1 MANAS
6 PLHISCWKK
15 YSKIVEQLV
24 VRNAQLNSHMQV
36 YYSLSAHDSDC
47 ERLSPLFISVMKRDF
62 ETVHLLLK
70 SNSDSGL
77 LTFNSVFISSLFNDG
92 TFVENEFFLDYRTD
106 LSSFQAAC
114 ILGYDDIVDEIIKYY
129 PDINQKFKITPIFL
143 SFFDESCELMHQ
155 FLSLYGY
162 DNKDFEIEVTPL
174 IFSVLVGNSKVLKTL
189 LSHFAN
195 QEFESSFCLIHVVS
209 LKRNILDILVS
220 TYLEPNE
227 LLLSKCT
234 LNALSIACL
243 KNDAE
248 ICQLLLSKYADPLY
262 VTQLTAMHVI
272 CFRGYDSHLECIM
285 ELRLPVDRYF
295 RMQCSHIIACSKFDD
310 TNADV
315 ILSSPGFNDVL
326 DISNVE
332 LACFHDNVDFL
343 KNMIKIFPGQS
354 YNSVMNVTPLF
365 LSCLFENDRQFQLG
379 MFMSDMKLQSNI
391 PYQMVISRCLCTSG
405 LDISDCNV
413 YPLTR
418 DNMKINNVSLLL
430 KNYCMLICDDD
441 EGYQALKVFIE
452 KIIPD
457 PIACYEVNLLML
469 LLLDLQEEG
478 NINMSTASKLLQN
491 IDVCIKVLKLNFTY
505 LLLLKNVSL
514 ELLPVSTYSELSQK
528 PLSFTAV
535 EAFYLIHGL
544 IPDSLFMSTEAKYQ
558 TLEINPILIACLHE
572 NIPNVEFILRRNA
585 DINSLNELSLLLLT
599 SFQYNEFDNKLI
611 QNTVIAGENIDS
623 MCVSIELKPIHI
635 ACFYTE
641 NIDFVRILFGRHNCN
656 LKSAA
661 KLSTVVLYFINQDED
676 FEIALNHNILEA
688 VSDLTP
694 LNIACLLNN
703 TSLVEY
709 LLTKQIEVDS
719 VGSIFPHHMN
729 FSHCSDIAELIT
741 IQSEFILTSLHIALL
756 NDNEDVVGLLI
767 EYGANV
773 DISISLIIELNIGNM
788 YISTHSSLKAIHLAC
803 LIDNDNIF
811 GTILS
816 KTTFID
822 EKCAVSLWHLCYLEV
837 VSGVKMYETFDR
849 EIELNLN
856 PMHIFCIIGDCAH
869 VEMLLNADANCN
881 LAAEMPLVYTKINST
896 DRLYKFPLHLAAE
909 SGNLEMCTLL
919 LKHNADNE
927 VKTNVIGFKPWHLA
941 LYHGHVD
948 VLKHLLTVRT
958 TIRKSLFMFTL
969 FLFIL
974 RVRYGN
980 IVIQFIAKSKN
991 VIPLLSF
998 YRYLLNV
1005 FGFSLIP

>member
-1 MANAS
+1 
-6 PLHISCWKK
+6 
-15 YSKIVEQLV
+15 
-24 VRNAQLNSHMQV
+24 
-36 YYSLSAHDSDC
+36 
-47 ERLSPLFISVMKRDF
+47 
-62 ETVHLLLK
+62 
-70 SNSDSGL
+70 
-77 LTFNSVFISSLFNDG
+77 
-92 TFVENEFFLDYRTD
+92 
-106 LSSFQAAC
+106 
-114 ILGYDDIVDEIIKYY
+114 
-129 PDINQKFKITPIFL
+129 
-143 SFFDESCELMHQ
+143 
-155 FLSLYGY
+155 
-162 DNKDFEIEVTPL
+162 
-174 IFSVLVGNSKVLKTL
+174 
-189 LSHFAN
+189 
-195 QEFESSFCLIHVVS
+195 
-209 LKRNILDILVS
+209 
-220 TYLEPNE
+220 
-227 LLLSKCT
+227 
-234 LNALSIACL
+234 
-243 KNDAE
+243 
-248 ICQLLLSKYADPLY
+248 
-262 VTQLTAMHVI
+262 
-272 CFRGYDSHLECIM
+272 
-285 ELRLPVDRYF
+285 
-295 RMQCSHIIACSKFDD
+295 
-310 TNADV
+310 
-315 ILSSPGFNDVL
+315 
-326 DISNVE
+326 
-332 LACFHDNVDFL
+332 
-343 KNMIKIFPGQS
+343 
-354 YNSVMNVTPLF
+354 
-365 LSCLFENDRQFQLG
+365 

-391 PYQMVISRCLCTSG
+391 PYQMVISRLCISG
-405 LDISDCNV
+405 YWTFRISDFIV
-413 YPLTR
+413 YPLKTFTPR
-418 DNMKINNVSLLL
+418 DNMKITNFSLLL
-430 KNYCMLICDDD
+430 KNYCLCICNNDD
-441 EGYQALKVFIE
+441 EDEKALTIKQTVKVSMG
-452 KIIPD
+452 KMIPD
-457 PIACYEVNLLML
+457 PIACDEVNLLIL
-469 LLLDLQEEG
+469 LLLDLRTED
-478 NINMSTASKLLQN
+478 NIYIMYTASKLLQN
-491 IDVCIKVLKLNFTY
+491 IDVCIKVFKLSFTY

-535 EAFYLIHGL
+535 EAFYLIHRL
-544 IPDSLFMSTEAKYQ
+544 IPDSLFLSTEAKYQ
-558 TLEINPILIACLHE
+558 TLEIDPILIACLHE
-572 NIPNVEFILRRNA
+572 NIPNVEFILRRNV

-611 QNTVIAGENIDS
+611 QSISYQTLVAKINPLHVAILAENIELTKVLLANGCCVNTSAFLTPFHICVMKKKMTNNSDLVYDDLLTPFLDTVIAGENIDS
-623 MCVSIELKPIHI
+623 MCVSIEMKPIHI

-676 FEIALNHNILEA
+676 FEIALNHNTLEA

-719 VGSIFPHHMN
+719 IGSIFPHHMN

-822 EKCAVSLWHLCYLEV
+822 EKCAVSMWHLCYLEV

-909 SGNLEMCTLL
+909 SGNLEMCNLL

-927 VKTNVIGFKPWHLA
+927 VKTNGIGFKPWHLA

-948 VLKHLLTVRT
+948 VLKHLLAVRT